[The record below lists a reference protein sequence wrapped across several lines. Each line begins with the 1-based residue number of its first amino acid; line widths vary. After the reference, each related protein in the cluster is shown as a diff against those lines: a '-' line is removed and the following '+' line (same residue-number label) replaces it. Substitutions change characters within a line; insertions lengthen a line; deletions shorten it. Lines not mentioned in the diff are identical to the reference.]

1 MIAHN
6 LNALDLLTL
15 PVWIV
20 SPDTEELLFANR
32 IAREV
37 MQGYTFSQLR
47 KGVYSTH
54 AQTALPNY
62 ITDLRNHRDIVE
74 ILTVL
79 RENNQA
85 ALTCRLSIKDLPD
98 SGK

>member
-6 LNALDLLTL
+6 LNALDLLTQ

-20 SPDTEELLFANR
+20 SPCTEELVFANR

-47 KGVYSTH
+47 KGGIPPMRRIRCRTI
-54 AQTALPNY
+54 LP
-62 ITDLRNHRDIVE
+62 IFAASG
-74 ILTVL
+74 ILS
-79 RENNQA
+79 RF
-85 ALTCRLSIKDLPD
+85 
-98 SGK
+98 